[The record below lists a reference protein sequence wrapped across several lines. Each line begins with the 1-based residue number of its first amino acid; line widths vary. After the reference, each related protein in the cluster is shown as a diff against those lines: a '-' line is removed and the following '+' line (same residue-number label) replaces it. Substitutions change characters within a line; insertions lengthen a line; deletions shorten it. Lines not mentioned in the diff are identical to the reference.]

1 MSAGRRKSYEDLVK
15 ENEELRAQLEEAQEV
30 LTAIR
35 TGQVDALV
43 VDGPKGEQVYS
54 LTGVDHPYR
63 IFVEHMNEGAV
74 TIDADGMIVYANRLF
89 ADLIGL
95 SLEQAVGAELQ
106 RFVSPTDLL
115 LWDELIREANGEA
128 SRGELSLLSA
138 SGESIPVLLSFCHLP
153 IEPGSFYCC
162 IVSDLRGQRLHEQ
175 LTQSEE
181 RFRTMAQAVPSFLFE
196 ADAEGSNIW
205 TSESWC
211 RFTGQTPDQ
220 VAGHGWAEALHPEDR
235 ASNIDR
241 WVYCM
246 EEGVPFES
254 QQRLRRADGTYAWV
268 MARALPVRDDQGVIH
283 RWVGSVT
290 DVDAIVRVQDA
301 LRQSNDLL
309 EGLITS
315 AMDAV
320 ITIDG
325 DQRILLFNPAAERMF
340 GCLAADVLGSSIDRF
355 IPGRFQATHR
365 AHVQQF
371 RKDGTTG
378 RRMGELGT
386 LSGVRANGEEFPIEA
401 SISQMVSGGT
411 RLFTVIV
418 RDITDRKRAEDA
430 LQQRHRQLELLALA
444 SQRLLHGGD
453 SEEEL
458 LEPIFLD
465 IARLVDMEMFYHYR
479 SGEDDRMLRLQLSGG
494 ITEKERTRFATMG
507 FGELLCGR
515 VAERRERI
523 LVEDLQHSPHPGGD
537 VLRAAGATSYA
548 GFPLVANG
556 QLVGTIAFVSNRR
569 THLCDGDIQ
578 MIQTICDQIATALE
592 RTKLQRELREN
603 EERLR
608 LALDGADLG
617 SWDVDLKTD
626 VAVWNRRH
634 ALLQGYE
641 PETGPVSMDQWRKLV
656 HPDDLDRVM
665 AAIERAKRERTLFT
679 EEHRL
684 YRADTKEMR
693 WLSLYGRFFYDENGE
708 PERFSGVSFDVTE
721 RKQAEENLRSAHGL
735 IETLLST
742 APVGFGFLSRELR
755 FERVNQRLADMNG
768 VPVASHIGKH
778 VRDIVPSLAEMAYS
792 VRNKIL
798 STGQP
803 VLNQE
808 FAGETSATSGEH
820 RFWNESWY
828 PIRDQE
834 ERILGFGV
842 VVEDITVRKQTEA
855 QVREGQERLRLATQ
869 AAAVGIWEWNVKTN
883 QIRWDAQMF
892 KIYQAVPTGD
902 RLVPYGTWSQAVW
915 PDDLPEQERIL
926 WETVRTQHSSSRQF
940 RIRRYGDGEIRH
952 IDAVETVR
960 TDEQGETEWVV
971 GTNIDV
977 TERRRAED
985 ALRES
990 EARYRATFANAAV
1003 GIGRVAF
1010 HNATWID
1017 VNEALC
1023 RLVGYSREEMLRT
1036 PWPNITHPDDLDLD
1050 LVPFQRMA
1058 AGRLDSY
1065 TVEKRFI
1072 HKLGHSVWA
1081 RLTLSL
1087 ARDAAGH
1094 PLYEICIAEDIQER
1108 KWAESIL
1115 MDTQERLEH
1124 WNQELERAVHEKTAE
1139 LQQSHAQLRALA
1151 SELTLTEHRERKRL
1165 ATELH
1170 DHLQQM
1176 LVVGKLTIGQG
1187 KRHAIGMPQCEAVFK
1202 KVDDILA
1209 EALTYS
1215 RTLVAE
1221 LSPPVLRDHGL
1232 VIGVRWLVDYM
1243 KQKHEHSV
1251 TVLVPE
1257 GTEIEVSED
1266 HTLLLFQSVRELLIN
1281 SAKHAGTGE
1290 ATVTLEDQEGHLVIT
1305 VSDTGNGFD
1314 LAAAAAAG
1322 SPNGGLSSKFG
1333 LFSIQ
1338 ERMRALGG
1346 IFDIQSAPGQ
1356 GTIARLTLP
1365 LGGRSSEAAT
1375 DDPGL
1380 TTDLSLSKDSTFS
1393 PQSSASTQDSRI
1405 RVLLVDDHTLVRQ
1418 SLGAMLNGYP
1428 DMAIVGEAANGEEA
1442 VRLAEELHPAVVV
1455 MDINMPK
1462 MDGIEATGRITNR
1475 HPDIAV
1481 IGLSVNAGGEN
1492 QEAMSHA
1499 GAVRLMTKESAME
1512 ELHSAIQEAVRR

>member
-1 MSAGRRKSYEDLVK
+1 MQQLTLEEPHSATILIVDDDEASLYVKRRLLSRHGYRVVEASTGTEALLLAGTTRPDVVMLDINLPDLTGFDVCRQLK
-15 ENEELRAQLEEAQEV
+15 KQPETRFMKVLLTSAFRIGAPDRIRGFDVGADAYLIEPAEEEELISIVRALLTVVHHERDKQRLIDKLTSTQDQLLEATKAARFGVWDWNIPTGTLEWFGAHEELAGMRPGGFNGKIQAFTDV
-30 LTAIR
+30 LHPEDRDRVWHRLQDLMSRHETDYADDYRFIHPDGTVHWMSG
-35 TGQVDALV
+35 TGRLYYD
-43 VDGPKGEQVYS
+43 
-54 LTGVDHPYR
+54 
-63 IFVEHMNEGAV
+63 EHG
-74 TIDADGMIVYANRLF
+74 
-89 ADLIGL
+89 
-95 SLEQAVGAELQ
+95 QAVRMIGVVQDISDRKRTEENL
-106 RFVSPTDLL
+106 
-115 LWDELIREANGEA
+115 RESEA
-128 SRGELSLLSA
+128 
-138 SGESIPVLLSFCHLP
+138 
-153 IEPGSFYCC
+153 
-162 IVSDLRGQRLHEQ
+162 
-175 LTQSEE
+175 
-181 RFRTMAQAVPSFLFE
+181 RFRTMAEAVPSFLFE
-196 ADAEGSNIW
+196 TDAEGWNIW

-235 ASNIDR
+235 AANIDR
-241 WVYCM
+241 WVHCM
-246 EEGVPFES
+246 EQGVPFES

-268 MARALPVRDDQGVIH
+268 IARALPVRNDQGVIN

-290 DVDAIVRVQDA
+290 DVDDIVRAQDA
-301 LRQSNDLL
+301 LRESKNRL
-309 EGLITS
+309 EALVTS

-325 DQRILLFNPAAERMF
+325 DQRIILFNPAAERMF
-340 GCLAADVLGSSIDRF
+340 GCLAEDVQGSSIDRF
-355 IPGRFQATHR
+355 IPGRFESTHR

-371 RKDGTTG
+371 RKDGTTR
-378 RRMGELGT
+378 RRMGVLGT

-411 RLFTVIV
+411 HLFTVIL
-418 RDITDRKRAEDA
+418 RDISDRKRAEDA

-458 LEPIFLD
+458 LESIFLD
-465 IARLVDMEMFYHYR
+465 IAKLVDMDMFYHYR
-479 SGEDDRMLRLQLSGG
+479 PGEDARMLRLQLSGG
-494 ITEKERTRFATMG
+494 ITEKERTQFATMG

-523 LVEDLQHSPHPGGD
+523 LVEDLQHSPHPGSD

-548 GFPLVANG
+548 GFPLVASG

-592 RTKLQRELREN
+592 RTKLQCELREN

-665 AAIERAKRERTLFT
+665 AAIERAKREWTLLT

-708 PERFSGVSFDVTE
+708 PERFSGVSFDVTQ
-721 RKQAEENLRSAHGL
+721 RKQAEE
-735 IETLLST
+735 T
-742 APVGFGFLSRELR
+742 
-755 FERVNQRLADMNG
+755 
-768 VPVASHIGKH
+768 
-778 VRDIVPSLAEMAYS
+778 
-792 VRNKIL
+792 
-798 STGQP
+798 
-803 VLNQE
+803 
-808 FAGETSATSGEH
+808 
-820 RFWNESWY
+820 
-828 PIRDQE
+828 
-834 ERILGFGV
+834 
-842 VVEDITVRKQTEA
+842 
-855 QVREGQERLRLATQ
+855 
-869 AAAVGIWEWNVKTN
+869 
-883 QIRWDAQMF
+883 
-892 KIYQAVPTGD
+892 
-902 RLVPYGTWSQAVW
+902 
-915 PDDLPEQERIL
+915 
-926 WETVRTQHSSSRQF
+926 
-940 RIRRYGDGEIRH
+940 
-952 IDAVETVR
+952 
-960 TDEQGETEWVV
+960 
-971 GTNIDV
+971 
-977 TERRRAED
+977 
-985 ALRES
+985 LRES
-990 EARYRATFANAAV
+990 EARYRAIFANAAV

-1087 ARDAAGH
+1087 VRDAAGH

-1187 KRHAIGMPQCEAVFK
+1187 KRHAIGMPHCEAVFK

-1221 LSPPVLRDHGL
+1221 LSPPVLRDYGL

-1257 GTEIEVSED
+1257 GTEVEVSED

-1314 LAAAAAAG
+1314 LAAAAAG

-1393 PQSSASTQDSRI
+1393 PQSSTSTQDSRI

-1512 ELHSAIQEAVRR
+1512 ELHSAIQAAVRR